1 MMAALMSSAEVDEVE
16 HDHKTNQK
24 KAPNPFCHL
33 QPLLHILQQAF
44 SVRGSKGSKDMR
56 GAEDGE
62 EEPELFVRC

>member
-1 MMAALMSSAEVDEVE
+1 MMAVLVSSAEVAVME

-33 QPLLHILQQAF
+33 QPLLHVLQQAL
-44 SVRGSKGSKDMR
+44 SVSGSKGSKDMR
-56 GAEDGE
+56 GAKDGE

>member
-1 MMAALMSSAEVDEVE
+1 MMAALMSSAEVEVVE

-44 SVRGSKGSKDMR
+44 SVRGSKGSKDM
-56 GAEDGE
+56 
-62 EEPELFVRC
+62 